1 MLDMCTLQFESRSL
15 RDVPDT
21 ILCDKVCQWLT
32 AGQCFSLGTVVSSNK
47 THCHDITEIL
57 LKMTLNTIA
66 ITLSITT
73 KYSLTNE
80 ITVDK
85 ILPANLVT
93 GTILK

>member
-21 ILCDKVCQWLT
+21 TLCDKICQWLAT
-32 AGQCFSLGTVVSSNK
+32 GQGFSLGTVVSSNK
-47 THCHDITEIL
+47 THHYDIAEIL
-57 LKMTLNTIA
+57 LKVALNTI
-66 ITLSITT
+66 TLTPSITT

-85 ILPANLVT
+85 IVPASLVT